1 MTPASRGPS
10 PDPRGSA
17 DAGHYSGRMPHAPDT
32 AAPGPTGTPRE
43 RAKARRRAELLA
55 AAARL
60 FAAHG
65 YEATRL
71 EDIGAAA
78 GISGPGIY
86 RHFAGKAAVL
96 AEILSGA
103 SLFLLDGAEAV
114 AARGLS
120 GAEAVRDLI
129 TFHTDFALANRDVI
143 RVQGRDM
150 SSLPPA
156 DRAEITR
163 VQRRYIDLWGAQLR
177 RLHPGED
184 HATARFRTQA
194 LLGLIN
200 STPFSVRRSRADRGA
215 RRDALIGMAW
225 AAARAPGGT
234 ARPEPPV
241 VP

>member
-1 MTPASRGPS
+1 MTRPLPRSPEVRG
-10 PDPRGSA
+10 RGSLQWA
-17 DAGHYSGRMPHAPDT
+17 HAP
-32 AAPGPTGTPRE
+32 
-43 RAKARRRAELLA
+43 
-55 AAARL
+55 
-60 FAAHG
+60 
-65 YEATRL
+65 RL

-96 AEILSGA
+96 VEILSGA

-114 AARGLS
+114 AARGPS
-120 GAEAVRDLI
+120 AAEAVHDLI
-129 TFHTDFALANRDVI
+129 ASHTDFALANRDVI

-150 SSLPPA
+150 SSPPPA

-194 LLGLIN
+194 LPGLIN
-200 STPFSVRRSRADRGA
+200 STPFPVRRSRADRGA
-215 RRDALIGMAW
+215 RRNALIGMAW
-225 AAARAPGGT
+225 AAARGDGSPEASGGT
-234 ARPEPPV
+234 VNGTAGPPPAGRQHREV
-241 VP
+241 QRRAPA